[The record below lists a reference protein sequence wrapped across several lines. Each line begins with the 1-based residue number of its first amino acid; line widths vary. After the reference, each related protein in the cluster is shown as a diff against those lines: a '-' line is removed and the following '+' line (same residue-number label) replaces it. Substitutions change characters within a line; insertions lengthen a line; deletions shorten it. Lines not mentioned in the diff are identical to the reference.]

1 MRFNPYSWKNDN
13 FSLADFGPCTPALI
27 PQTPLTSAVE
37 DILQDPGVTLIPQS
51 RETFLAGL
59 SLFRTRA
66 DKSYSL
72 TDCISMRTMQ
82 RLGLTAVL
90 TNDRHFEQ
98 EGFRAIF
105 RKKESKLFRCRS
117 GCQRSPRLAATF
129 GAYLIERFGFVR
141 FLLSDLPKN

>member
-1 MRFNPYSWKNDN
+1 MKVFADTFYWIALTDSTDAAHKRARQVTDDLVTTDEVLTEYLNFFSASQEFMRRE
-13 FSLADFGPCTPALI
+13 I
-27 PQTPLTSAVE
+27 VLTVE
-37 DILQDPGVTLIPQS
+37 DILQDPGVTLVPQS

-66 DKSYSL
+66 DKGYSL

-82 RLGLTAVL
+82 RLGLIAVL

-105 RKKESKLFRCRS
+105 RE
-117 GCQRSPRLAATF
+117 
-129 GAYLIERFGFVR
+129 I
-141 FLLSDLPKN
+141 

>member
-1 MRFNPYSWKNDN
+1 VKVFADTFYWIALTDSTDAAHKRARQVTDDLVTTDEVLTEYLNFFSASQEFMRRE
-13 FSLADFGPCTPALI
+13 I
-27 PQTPLTSAVE
+27 VLTVE

-66 DKSYSL
+66 DKGYSL

-105 RKKESKLFRCRS
+105 RE
-117 GCQRSPRLAATF
+117 
-129 GAYLIERFGFVR
+129 I
-141 FLLSDLPKN
+141 

>member
-1 MRFNPYSWKNDN
+1 VKVFADTFYWIALTDATDAAHKRARQVTDDLVTTDEVLTEYLNFFSASQEFMRRE
-13 FSLADFGPCTPALI
+13 I
-27 PQTPLTSAVE
+27 VLTVE

-66 DKSYSL
+66 DKGYSL

-105 RKKESKLFRCRS
+105 RE
-117 GCQRSPRLAATF
+117 
-129 GAYLIERFGFVR
+129 I
-141 FLLSDLPKN
+141 

>member
-1 MRFNPYSWKNDN
+1 VKVFADTFYWIALTDSTDAAHKRARQVTDDPVTTDEVLTEYLNFFSASQEFMRRE
-13 FSLADFGPCTPALI
+13 I
-27 PQTPLTSAVE
+27 VLTVE

-66 DKSYSL
+66 DKGYSL

-105 RKKESKLFRCRS
+105 RE
-117 GCQRSPRLAATF
+117 
-129 GAYLIERFGFVR
+129 I
-141 FLLSDLPKN
+141 